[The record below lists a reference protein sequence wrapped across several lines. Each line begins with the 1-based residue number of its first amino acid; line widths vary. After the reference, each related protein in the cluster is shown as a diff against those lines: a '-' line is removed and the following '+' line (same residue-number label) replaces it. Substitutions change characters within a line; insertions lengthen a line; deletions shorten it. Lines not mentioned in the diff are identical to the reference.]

1 MAKSFLVKNGVQ
13 YQEFNV
19 GEDRAARDEMVR
31 KSGQLGVPLID
42 IDGELILGFDEA
54 KLKEKL
60 GLS

>member
-1 MAKSFLVKNGVQ
+1 MAKSFLEKNGIG

-19 GEDRAARDEMVR
+19 AEDRAARDEMVR

-54 KLKEKL
+54 RLKQKL
-60 GLS
+60 GLK